1 MEVNGWFY
9 IDCPA
14 DEPRDAELLSYSVS
28 GFSWDS
34 LYFRRSADEE
44 NTGRL
49 ISGVFEHFFSLG
61 LFEATHCGPKPSSQ
75 FWSPSWETAAGNTHA
90 ASFTEIHMTVSYN
103 TSLSLSC
110 SVCMSL
116 AHTLCVRIRLFML
129 WCFCCMLWC
138 ILCVIAIFSYFIVK
152 HIGQLWL

>member
-1 MEVNGWFY
+1 MEVNGSFY

-28 GFSWDS
+28 RFSWDS

-103 TSLSLSC
+103 TSLSLSPALSAC
-110 SVCMSL
+110 LSLTHSVSGSGF
-116 AHTLCVRIRLFML
+116 LCYDVFVACCDVFFVLLLFL
-129 WCFCCMLWC
+129 V
-138 ILCVIAIFSYFIVK
+138 IL
-152 HIGQLWL
+152 L